1 MRWRRAESE
10 FQPEMCFHTFVC
22 FLSSVSFSLAHPF
35 IGTCSRPQ
43 INGKQEDPP
52 FLFLLF
58 FSLEE
63 KTVFLRS
70 SKQHYAHT
78 VCAFDP
84 QLNVPWIP
92 KIASTSMRW
101 WVFSWLIHTL
111 PWERVLYSD
120 LANIHWGDK
129 ISSKWPLT
137 GWLVVGRTATLSKKL
152 DRTKSFQSSKNL
164 YAHTALNKS
173 YCETHYLEN
182 RWVERL

>member
-1 MRWRRAESE
+1 
-10 FQPEMCFHTFVC
+10 MCFHPSVC
-22 FLSSVSFSLAHPF
+22 FLSSVSLSLAHPF
-35 IGTCSRPQ
+35 MGCWGSCGSCSRPR

-70 SKQHYAHT
+70 SQQHYAHA

-84 QLNVPWIP
+84 QGNVPWIS

-101 WVFSWLIHTL
+101 WVFPDSFT
-111 PWERVLYSD
+111 PFPGKEGFVLTD

-129 ISSKWPLT
+129 VSSKWPLT
-137 GWLVVGRTATLSKKL
+137 GWLVVGRAATLSKKL

-173 YCETHYLEN
+173 YCETHYLKN